1 MAAEATNL
9 EVDRPSSGSFAHCQG
24 PSTPAITPALRT
36 DTSAS
41 ALRVRKPL
49 GKFLIEKGIV
59 QLDQLERALE
69 EQRRS
74 DHQKLLGEVLVELQ
88 LCTEDQIT
96 ESLASGYGVP
106 YARISPKVADPK
118 VISVL
123 PREFLEKHQVL
134 PLFLVDGVLTVA
146 VPEPANV
153 FLLEEIERVSG
164 HPAQV
169 VAATVRDI
177 QATLQSYLPD
187 DQVFVI
193 DDIIDE
199 VEPQEFKLIEP
210 KVAEVADLEQ
220 AAGDSPVIKLV
231 NYCIYTAVKDG
242 ASDVHIEPGEDFL
255 RVRFRVDG
263 RLTEKLRPPAQM
275 HAAVASRIKIMA
287 GLDISQSKLPQDGSI
302 HVMMDKRPID
312 LRVSTV
318 PGRHGEKVVIR
329 IIDNEKT
336 SLRLEK
342 LGFSYDTLK
351 AWKKLL
357 TLPNGILLVT
367 GPTGSGKSTT
377 LYAGLH
383 EINKDDVNICTVEDP
398 VEYVMPGV
406 NQFQVNEKA
415 GFTFAGA
422 LRSLLRQDPDIL
434 MIGEIR
440 DAETS
445 RLAAQSALTGHLVL
459 SSLHTNDAPSAITR
473 LFNLGI
479 EPYLVGATVGGVLGQ
494 RLVRKLCQSCREP
507 YSPTTNERRQMEKH
521 GGVVETLYRAK
532 GCTRCRNIGYAGR
545 IGIYELL
552 VPDDAMIERI
562 SSGVPLVELREQA
575 KRVGMKTLR
584 ADGIEKVRSGITTLD
599 EVYRVTA

>member
-1 MAAEATNL
+1 MLATL
-9 EVDRPSSGSFAHCQG
+9 EK
-24 PSTPAITPALRT
+24 
-36 DTSAS
+36 
-41 ALRVRKPL
+41 KPL
-49 GKFLIEKGIV
+49 GQLLLDKGVV

-74 DHQKLLGEVLVELQ
+74 NHQKLLGEILVELRF
-88 LCTEDQIT
+88 CTEDQIT
-96 ESLASGYGVP
+96 ESLAFAYGVP
-106 YARISPKVADPK
+106 YARISPRVADPK
-118 VISVL
+118 IISVL

-134 PLFLVDGVLTVA
+134 PLFLVEGVLTVA

-153 FLLEEIERVSG
+153 FLLEEVERVGG

-169 VAATVRDI
+169 VAATVKDI
-177 QATLQSYLPD
+177 KATLQAYLPD

-199 VEPQEFKLIEP
+199 VEPQEFKLIEQ
-210 KVAEVADLEQ
+210 KVADIADLEQ

-242 ASDVHIEPGEDFL
+242 ASDVHIEPGENLL
-255 RVRFRVDG
+255 RIRYRIDG

-275 HAAVASRIKIMA
+275 HAAVTSRIKIMA
-287 GLDISQSKLPQDGSI
+287 GLDISERRLPQDGGI

-329 IIDNEKT
+329 IIDNEKA
-336 SLRLEK
+336 SVHLEK

-351 AWKKLL
+351 AWRKLIA
-357 TLPNGILLVT
+357 LPNGILLVT

-383 EINKDDVNICTVEDP
+383 ELNRDDVNICTVEDP
-398 VEYVMPGV
+398 VEYVLAGV

-415 GFTFAGA
+415 GFTFPGA

-440 DAETS
+440 DAETA
-445 RLAAQSALTGHLVL
+445 RLATQAALTGHLVL
-459 SSLHTNDAPSAITR
+459 SSLHTNDAPGSITR
-473 LFNLGI
+473 LYNLGI
-479 EPYLVGATVGGVLGQ
+479 EPYLVGATVCGVLAQ
-494 RLVRKLCQSCREP
+494 RLVRKLCQACKEG
-507 YSPTTNERRQMEKH
+507 YAPTINERRQIEKVA
-521 GGVVETLYRAK
+521 GPVETLYRAK
-532 GCTRCRNIGYAGR
+532 GCPRCRNLGYSSR
-545 IGIYELL
+545 VGIYELL
-552 VPDDAMIERI
+552 VPDDQMVERI
-562 SSGVPLVELREQA
+562 SQGAPLNELREHA
-575 KRVGMKTLR
+575 KRIGMKGLR
-584 ADGIEKVRSGITTLD
+584 ADGVEKVKAGVTTLD